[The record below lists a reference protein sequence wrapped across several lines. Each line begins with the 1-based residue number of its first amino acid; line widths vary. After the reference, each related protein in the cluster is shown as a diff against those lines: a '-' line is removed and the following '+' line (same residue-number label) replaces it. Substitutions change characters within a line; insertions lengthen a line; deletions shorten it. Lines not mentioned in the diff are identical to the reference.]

1 MSRSS
6 SSRLT
11 AALLALLALT
21 LFYAGGFSIN
31 NGSRVGAAVSTPTT
45 YTVPTTS
52 FLLST
57 VLSALAAL
65 IALLYCVSTS
75 SVSFSVIGKWYSTT
89 VALLF
94 VFTAVSLLSTGVE
107 GLSKSRITHLL
118 LFAPVLGLF
127 LFMWVFVLHKADTT
141 RSCCGGWVYTS
152 RMSLVKYSDCYLV
165 SKSYAPFLAKEA
177 PTSEFSA
184 PGDTKRGYIR
194 KANLAFTQDA
204 SPAPSSTT
212 IKRATQLPQFGD
224 YFLCLKT
231 EFSTKLQQVR
241 QNSFDPLFF
250 VSYLILRILTFV
262 LILL

>member
-1 MSRSS
+1 MSESS

-21 LFYAGGFSIN
+21 LFYARGFPVS
-31 NGSRVGAAVSTPTT
+31 NGSWVGAAVSTPTA

-57 VLSALAAL
+57 VLSALVAL
-65 IALLYCVSTS
+65 IALLYFVSTS
-75 SVSFSVIGKWYSTT
+75 SVSFSVIGRWYSTA

-94 VFTAVSLLSTGVE
+94 VFTAVSLLSTGAE

-118 LFAPVLGLF
+118 LFAPILGLF
-127 LFMWVFVLHKADTT
+127 LFMWVFVLHKADTS
-141 RSCCGGWVYTS
+141 RSSCGGWVYTS
-152 RMSLVKYSDCYLV
+152 RMGLVQYSDCCLI

-177 PTSEFSA
+177 PTSGFPT

-194 KANLAFTQDA
+194 KANLAFTQSA

-212 IKRATQLPQFGD
+212 IKKATQLSQFGD

-250 VSYLILRILTFV
+250 VSYLILHILTFV